1 MIAKSWCSS
10 VTHFSPSSLPS
21 PWKLLFVFPIFVS
34 AYWTRVPARDSD
46 EPLVE
51 SNACGWN
58 FLTIPK
64 WAYSSSFILK
74 QMDQCQTNRVSDR
87 TLGRK
92 RGDGSILFLC
102 LSFEEINWL
111 MIRAGLVLWWGVV
124 WEAFC
129 FVSVSCHCVRA
140 RSALKSTTVF
150 LLLQW
155 QLSMQPLNKLKHA
168 ALLRWKRAGQML
180 CVFF

>member
-21 PWKLLFVFPIFVS
+21 PWKLLFVFPIFVA

-51 SNACGWN
+51 PNASGWN

-87 TLGRK
+87 TLARK
-92 RGDGSILFLC
+92 GEEIRVFCSGAC
-102 LSFEEINWL
+102 LSRKWIGCWTEQVLCCLRSLLLCFCKL
-111 MIRAGLVLWWGVV
+111 PLCSCASACGLD
-124 WEAFC
+124 
-129 FVSVSCHCVRA
+129 
-140 RSALKSTTVF
+140 F
-150 LLLQW
+150 LLLRW
-155 QLSMQPLNKLKHA
+155 QVSM
-168 ALLRWKRAGQML
+168 
-180 CVFF
+180 